1 MSHDTRS
8 TADTDGQA
16 ISPAVTT
23 ESHAPR
29 HNRPFM
35 IAVLALVIVVTIYI
49 VKTNIEQ
56 PAASSNAT
64 GQQPFDPEQMQAEFI
79 ENAQH
84 QIAHISDILAQ
95 DSSNFDAWVALGNLY
110 FDIDDAAGAIAH
122 YTAALALQP
131 DNLNVKTDL
140 ATMERAAGH
149 PERAIS
155 LLNEV
160 VAADSTAQQA
170 WFNLGV
176 IYSFDLNDSRNAIA
190 AWKRFIQLNPQSEHS
205 EPVLREIER
214 LEAEL
219 GG

>member
-1 MSHDTRS
+1 MSDDTRS
-8 TADTDGQA
+8 TADTGGQA
-16 ISPAVTT
+16 ISPAATT

-64 GQQPFDPEQMQAEFI
+64 GQEPFDPEQMQAEFI

-160 VAADSTAQQA
+160 VVADSTAKQA